1 MVLARVLAG
10 GPEQAALRPAQPA
23 LSPHTGNYR
32 SYPAGADSYHPS
44 MAKGDVQ
51 LRGAIQSDVCSASPP
66 PGWVVANA
74 TLQQV
79 CNPSQSLPGTQPA
92 GFFSQLDVRNHKWH
106 YIC

>member
-23 LSPHTGNYR
+23 QSPPPATTGHIQPVPTR
-32 SYPAGADSYHPS
+32 T

-51 LRGAIQSDVCSASPP
+51 LRGAIQSDVCSAPPP

-92 GFFSQLDVRNHKWH
+92 GFFSQLNVRNHKWH
-106 YIC
+106 YIS